1 MRLQSETSALQVYIH
16 YTGSSRQVHVQ
27 RQVTMATLSQS
38 IMHLTSA
45 ASHKSALDWVMKR
58 MVRLWPD
65 TTHTSN
71 RNRCSITYQNYAIN
85 FRKTFS
91 QRTISTETLK
101 RIQTMI
107 PLSVSSSVSVVKL
120 QATRKQTETKNVVV
134 KPQISLAITYHRY
147 GKP

>member
-45 ASHKSALDWVMKR
+45 ASRKSALDWVTKR

-65 TTHTSN
+65 TTQTSN
-71 RNRCSITYQNYAIN
+71 RNRCSIPKLRNH